1 MMPEDDTTT
10 EALSAGEREA
20 AAQGEP
26 PAPPAGTTAAPGE
39 VSPLGTPIP
48 SSPSTPTAPAMAHV
62 DTKPVVE
69 PVERWQVAVGL
80 GLAIL
85 GGLSWLFFGF
95 GIRSGNQL
103 LIVLSLLPALW
114 CLAAAWQ
121 LRSWWG
127 LAAVTLVYALVAAP
141 LWHAL
146 SIDAPTTTFDFVLYV
161 LVPGVI
167 MSAIGTAV
175 GRSRARQAELPPPHG
190 HPAA

>member
-1 MMPEDDTTT
+1 MVLTPPE
-10 EALSAGEREA
+10 GERVPRELRA
-20 AAQGEP
+20 
-26 PAPPAGTTAAPGE
+26 T
-39 VSPLGTPIP
+39 
-48 SSPSTPTAPAMAHV
+48 HV
-62 DTKPVVE
+62 ARE
-69 PVERWQVAVGL
+69 PVSEPVARWQIALGL

-95 GIRSGNQL
+95 GIRSGNRL

-127 LAAVTLVYALVAAP
+127 LVVVPLVYALVAAP

-146 SIDAPTTTFDFVLYV
+146 SIDAPATTFDFVLYV
-161 LVPGVI
+161 LVPGAI
-167 MSAIGTAV
+167 MSAIGTAI

-190 HPAA
+190 HPAP